1 MAGEKQQDLIQKLR
15 QFVEQTRISEESSVH
30 LYTGHLTPT
39 APFDFAKSLE
49 VLKTFSPL
57 QDECHISDQTL
68 GIAINANEQAI
79 VARLTSQ
86 GTIDTPDL
94 AYTLY
99 SARPLQSDS
108 IHNALDRISFWLSL
122 DDDLTSMYTI
132 AQNDTRFAPLVRELY
147 GYHQVKFVTPFQ
159 SACWAALAQRN
170 LRNTTIRMKQAL
182 LETYGRSLEVEG
194 ITYRAFPDA
203 DQLADITESELLLV
217 LKNAR
222 KAEYIQGVVRA
233 FHQFDE
239 QWARTASYE
248 EVVDWLYNI
257 RGFGAWSVSF
267 VILRGLGRYDEIP
280 FNEKGTMEA
289 ASRLYGNGID
299 LTRREV
305 AHLGAPYG
313 DAQGYWAH
321 YLRIGA

>member
-1 MAGEKQQDLIQKLR
+1 M
-15 QFVEQTRISEESSVH
+15 H

-39 APFDFAKSLE
+39 APFDFAQTLE
-49 VLKTFSPL
+49 ALKTFSPL

-68 GIAINANEQAI
+68 SITINVGEQAI
-79 VARLTSQ
+79 VVRMESQ
-86 GTIDTPDL
+86 GTIETPDL

-99 SARPLQSDS
+99 STQPLQNDS
-108 IHNALDRISFWLSL
+108 MRNALDRISFWLSL
-122 DDDLTSMYTI
+122 DDDLTSMYAI
-132 AQNDTRFAPLVRELY
+132 AQDDTRFAPLVHELY

-170 LRNTTIRMKQAL
+170 LRSTTIRMKHAL

-194 ITYRAFPDA
+194 ITYRAFPDTV
-203 DQLADITESELLLV
+203 QLEDITESELLLV

-222 KAEYIQGVVRA
+222 KAEYIQGVIRA
-233 FHQFDE
+233 FNQFDE

-248 EVVDWLYNI
+248 EVADWLHNI

-267 VILRGLGRYDEIP
+267 ILLRGLGRYDEIP

-305 AHLGAPYG
+305 ARFGAPYG